1 MSFDEKTSLS
11 SLVMFSLVEKQA
23 FYGFNHLVSG
33 YIAILL
39 AFASLRVPLTVTR
52 SQFTPFV
59 QKEWVIVQD
68 VWKNHVFYGKMAPL
82 LFFFAGWL
90 VNTSYFFGASFLLF
104 LQHGNVQKWP
114 VFQTWKLML
123 INQIRAVLSPQ
134 KTAMAESTRPLFQ
147 ILKRVAQK
155 ICENFAW

>member
-11 SLVMFSLVEKQA
+11 SLVMFSLVEKRFMA
-23 FYGFNHLVSG
+23 FTISWVG
-33 YIAILL
+33 IAILL

-104 LQHGNVQKWP
+104 LQHGNVRKWP

-123 INQIRAVLSPQ
+123 INQIRAVLSSQ

-147 ILKRVAQK
+147 ILKRVAKKLRQ
-155 ICENFAW
+155 NFAW